1 MIPHRT
7 VRRSVTLISVLVL
20 LQAIILAMAGYPL
33 PIFSSTS
40 AWAHPESSWQPD
52 MLSAKK
58 SCPKMEVSDPA
69 LWFDVDENGDP
80 DLETTVESYP
90 SGVVAI
96 VAGFEYNCVPAKTS
110 VAVIFYAPDQGE
122 DQPWYTSEVKLA
134 PTDKPGVL
142 WRGVRFKDRR
152 PIPDGDYRVEFF
164 LGKRLLTAGEVTVG
178 GEEEGPELENV
189 EEQEEE
195 QEQDEATRER
205 EDRQEQERE
214 KEQQRD
220 NKVQI
225 DGRIIDGGTQ
235 KPIKGAV
242 FIVLNPGITTA
253 QWADYGYPPSDIM
266 TANRT
271 DPTGR
276 FRHPGLE
283 RGVEYSIVAWALS
296 YAPYY
301 HDGFILSED
310 APDPY
315 PMTIELYR

>member
-1 MIPHRT
+1 MSFCRA
-7 VRRSVTLISVLVL
+7 VRYLLTLIGVLML
-20 LQAIILAMAGYPL
+20 LQAN
-33 PIFSSTS
+33 SSAVIGHSRPVLSPTH
-40 AWAHPESSWQPD
+40 AWTHPESSWQPD
-52 MLSAKK
+52 VPSAKK
-58 SCPKMEVSDPA
+58 SCSKMVVSDPA
-69 LWFDVDENGDP
+69 LWFEVDENGDP
-80 DLETTVESYP
+80 DLETVVESYP
-90 SGVVAI
+90 SGVVGI
-96 VAGFEYNCVPAKTS
+96 VAGFEYNCVPSKTT
-110 VAVIFYAPDQGE
+110 VATIFYALNESE
-122 DQPWYTSEVKLA
+122 DKPWYTSEIKLA

-142 WRGVRFKDRR
+142 WRGIRFKDRR

-178 GEEEGPELENV
+178 GAEEAQELESV
-189 EEQEEE
+189 EEQGEEPE
-195 QEQDEATRER
+195 PDEAAREP
-205 EDRQEQERE
+205 EKGQEQERE

-242 FIVLNPGITTA
+242 FIVLNPGITTV
-253 QWADYGYPPSDIM
+253 QWADYGFPPSDIM

-301 HDGFILSED
+301 HDGFILSETD
-310 APDPY
+310 PDPY